1 MAADTAV
8 AASPEETLE
17 SLLREA
23 EALKQKLEEERQKL
37 NDVSRE
43 CRMLAGV
50 SHCPLRLFSRAAH
63 LSLSLK
69 VRKTLDP
76 PEPVGNYS
84 FSCCCW
90 NNMTVCCLQY
100 KYVCQCIKYSSTG
113 SILLFCL
120 SV

>member
-43 CRMLAGV
+43 WC
-50 SHCPLRLFSRAAH
+50 F
-63 LSLSLK
+63 
-69 VRKTLDP
+69 
-76 PEPVGNYS
+76 
-84 FSCCCW
+84 
-90 NNMTVCCLQY
+90 Q
-100 KYVCQCIKYSSTG
+100 
-113 SILLFCL
+113 LLFVVYRCVVNSPL
-120 SV
+120 QAWTLCNPVMKALV